1 MNPEV
6 PSPAAGPGPGS
17 GGGAAIG
24 AESAPFELVLRL
36 VDDLGSTG
44 TMLQGAVLA
53 GALLLAW
60 IVGRVART
68 HLRKARI
75 RTDRD
80 REALRLGAA
89 GLDRIVF
96 PVTAWLLLIVGRAVL
111 QHFIPVRLLDL
122 AVSLLSSLVIVRLA
136 VHALRYAFPTGSW
149 VRNSERAIAWTV
161 WTVMVLHIT
170 AILPR
175 IRQVLDG
182 IRLPGNA
189 LDISALALIDGLVAT
204 AVTMIVAVWLGRV
217 AEGRIMALS
226 RMDVS
231 LRVVFSKLL
240 RTVFVLLGVLI
251 ALALVGID
259 VTVLSVFGGALGV
272 GLGFGLQKIAANY
285 VSGFVIL
292 LDRSIKLGDLVT
304 IDKCYGEVTRLT
316 VRYVVVRSFD
326 GTENLIPNETVI
338 TSTVVNHSYSDRV
351 VRVDG
356 RVQVGYAS
364 DVPAVLETLRSVAAA
379 HPRVLA
385 DPPPSAFVR
394 GFGDNGIDI
403 DYFAWIRDPEAG
415 RGNLQSEINLR
426 ILEEFRIRGIEIPY
440 PQRDVRIVAAPSG
453 HGQA

>member
-1 MNPEV
+1 LNPASQPAGEIAGASASMNAS
-6 PSPAAGPGPGS
+6 SP
-17 GGGAAIG
+17 
-24 AESAPFELVLRL
+24 PFEPLLRL
-36 VDDLGSTG
+36 LADLSTTG
-44 TMLQGAVLA
+44 AMLQAAVLA

-60 IVGRVART
+60 IVARVARA

-75 RTDRD
+75 QADRD

-96 PVTAWLLLIVGRAVL
+96 PVIAWTLLIVGRAVL
-111 QHFIPVRLLDL
+111 EQFIPVRLLDL
-122 AVSLLSSLVIVRLA
+122 AVPLLSSLVIVRLA
-136 VHALRYAFPTGSW
+136 VHALRYAFPSGSW
-149 VRNSERAIAWTV
+149 VRKSERAIAWMV

-189 LDISALALIDGLVAT
+189 LDLSVLALIDGLVAI
-204 AVTMIVAVWLGRV
+204 AATMIVAVWLGRV
-217 AEGRIMALS
+217 AESRIMALS
-226 RMDVS
+226 HMDVS
-231 LRVVFSKLL
+231 LRVVFSKLM
-240 RTVFVLLGVLI
+240 RAVFVLLGVLI

-304 IDKCYGEVTRLT
+304 IDNCYGEVTRLT
-316 VRYVVVRSFD
+316 VRYVVVRAFD

-338 TSTVVNHSYSDRV
+338 TSTVINHSYSDRM

-356 RVQVGYAS
+356 RVQVGYSS
-364 DVPAVLETLRSVAAA
+364 DVPQVLETLRAVALA

-385 DPPPSAFVR
+385 DPPPAVLLR

-403 DYFAWIRDPEAG
+403 DYFVWIRDPEAG
-415 RGNLQSEINLR
+415 RGNLQSELNLR
-426 ILEEFRIRGIEIPY
+426 ILEEFRARGIEIPY
-440 PQRDVRIVAAPSG
+440 PQRDVRIVGAPA
-453 HGQA
+453 GQGTA

>member
-1 MNPEV
+1 MNPEAATPAV
-6 PSPAAGPGPGS
+6 PPGTAAPVNADGP
-17 GGGAAIG
+17 
-24 AESAPFELVLRL
+24 PFEPLLRL
-36 VDDLGSTG
+36 VADLGTTG
-44 TMLQGAVLA
+44 AMLQAAVLA
-53 GALLLAW
+53 SALVLAW
-60 IVGRVART
+60 IIARVART
-68 HLRKARI
+68 HLRKARLQA
-75 RTDRD
+75 DRD

-96 PVTAWLLLIVGRAVL
+96 PVIAWVLLIVGRAVL
-111 QHFIPVRLLDL
+111 EQFVPVRLLDL
-122 AVSLLSSLVIVRLA
+122 AVPLLSSLVIVRLA

-175 IRQVLDG
+175 IRRVLDG

-189 LDISALALIDGLVAT
+189 LDLSVLALIDGLVAIT
-204 AVTMIVAVWLGRV
+204 VTMIVAVWLGRV

-231 LRVVFSKLL
+231 LRVVFSKLM

-316 VRYVVVRSFD
+316 VRYVVVRGFD

-364 DVPAVLETLRSVAAA
+364 DVPQVLETLRAVALG
-379 HPRVLA
+379 HPRVLSE
-385 DPPPSAFVR
+385 PPPSAFLR

-415 RGNLQSEINLR
+415 RGNLQSELNLR
-426 ILEEFRIRGIEIPY
+426 ILEEFRARGIEIPY
-440 PQRDVRIVAAPSG
+440 PQRDVRIVAAPA
-453 HGQA
+453 GQGTA

>member
-1 MNPEV
+1 M
-6 PSPAAGPGPGS
+6 
-17 GGGAAIG
+17 
-24 AESAPFELVLRL
+24 
-36 VDDLGSTG
+36 
-44 TMLQGAVLA
+44 
-53 GALLLAW
+53 
-60 IVGRVART
+60 
-68 HLRKARI
+68 
-75 RTDRD
+75 
-80 REALRLGAA
+80 
-89 GLDRIVF
+89 
-96 PVTAWLLLIVGRAVL
+96 
-111 QHFIPVRLLDL
+111 
-122 AVSLLSSLVIVRLA
+122 
-136 VHALRYAFPTGSW
+136 
-149 VRNSERAIAWTV
+149 
-161 WTVMVLHIT
+161 
-170 AILPR
+170 
-175 IRQVLDG
+175 
-182 IRLPGNA
+182 
-189 LDISALALIDGLVAT
+189 DISALALVDGLVAT

-356 RVQVGYAS
+356 RVQVAYSS
-364 DVPAVLETLRSVAAA
+364 DVPQVLETLRSVAAA

-394 GFGDNGIDI
+394 GFADNGIDI
-403 DYFAWIRDPEAG
+403 EYFAWIRDPEAG
-415 RGNLQSEINLR
+415 RGNLQSELNLR
-426 ILEEFRIRGIEIPY
+426 ILEEFRTQGIEIPY
-440 PQRDVRIVAAPSG
+440 PQRDVRIVTAPSG
-453 HGQA
+453 HGQP

>member
-1 MNPEV
+1 
-6 PSPAAGPGPGS
+6 
-17 GGGAAIG
+17 
-24 AESAPFELVLRL
+24 
-36 VDDLGSTG
+36 
-44 TMLQGAVLA
+44 
-53 GALLLAW
+53 
-60 IVGRVART
+60 
-68 HLRKARI
+68 
-75 RTDRD
+75 
-80 REALRLGAA
+80 
-89 GLDRIVF
+89 
-96 PVTAWLLLIVGRAVL
+96 
-111 QHFIPVRLLDL
+111 
-122 AVSLLSSLVIVRLA
+122 
-136 VHALRYAFPTGSW
+136 
-149 VRNSERAIAWTV
+149 V

-189 LDISALALIDGLVAT
+189 MDISALALVDGLVAT

-356 RVQVGYAS
+356 RVQVAYSS
-364 DVPAVLETLRSVAAA
+364 DVPQVLETLRSVAAA

-394 GFGDNGIDI
+394 GFADNGIDI
-403 DYFAWIRDPEAG
+403 EYFAWIRDPEAG
-415 RGNLQSEINLR
+415 RGNLQSELNLR
-426 ILEEFRIRGIEIPY
+426 ILEEFRTQGIEIPY
-440 PQRDVRIVAAPSG
+440 PQRDVRIVTAPSG
-453 HGQA
+453 HGQP